1 MDLFQTTGWTASAL
15 LASVSANTQEVIAN
29 IAPIIELV
37 VGVVLAFVLARYL
50 ISLFASTGT
59 TGTGGHV
66 KSDLNMYHHS
76 DAEMRSTGMDPMGI
90 QDYDEGNF

>member
-1 MDLFQTTGWTASAL
+1 MDIFSTGLTSSAL
-15 LASVSANTQEVIAN
+15 LSAVSANVQDTLASL
-29 IAPIIELV
+29 APVIELV
-37 VGVVLAFVLARYL
+37 IGVVLAFVLARYL
-50 ISLFASTGT
+50 ISLFSATGT

-76 DAEMRSTGMDPMGI
+76 DAEMQAKGIDPMGI

>member
-1 MDLFQTTGWTASAL
+1 MDLFSSGLTSSAL
-15 LASVSANTQEVIAN
+15 ISAVSANVQEVLAN
-29 IAPIIELV
+29 IAPIIELII
-37 VGVVLAFVLARYL
+37 GVVLAFILARYL
-50 ISLFASTGT
+50 ISLFKSTGT
-59 TGTGGHV
+59 TEGGHV

>member
-1 MDLFQTTGWTASAL
+1 MDLFQTSGFTSSAL
-15 LASVSANTQEVIAN
+15 LASVSANVQEVLAN
-29 IAPIIELV
+29 IAPIVELV
-37 VGVVLAFVLARYL
+37 IGVVLAFVLARYL
-50 ISLFASTGT
+50 ISLFSATGT

>member
-1 MDLFQTTGWTASAL
+1 MDIFSTGLTSSAL
-15 LASVSANTQEVIAN
+15 LSAVSSNMQDVLAN

-37 VGVVLAFVLARYL
+37 IGVVLAFVLARYL
-50 ISLFASTGT
+50 ISLFSATGT

-76 DAEMRSTGMDPMGI
+76 DAEMRSTGMDPMEI

>member
-1 MDLFQTTGWTASAL
+1 MNIFSSGLTSSAL
-15 LASVSANTQEVIAN
+15 LSAVSSNVQDVLAN

-37 VGVVLAFVLARYL
+37 IGVVLAFVLARYL

-59 TGTGGHV
+59 TGTGGHI

-76 DAEMRSTGMDPMGI
+76 DAEMRATGMDPMGI

>member
-1 MDLFQTTGWTASAL
+1 MDIFSSGLTSSAL
-15 LASVSANTQEVIAN
+15 LSAVSSNVQDVLAN

-37 VGVVLAFVLARYL
+37 IGVVLAFVLARYL
-50 ISLFASTGT
+50 ISLFGATGT
-59 TGTGGHV
+59 TGGEHHI

-90 QDYDEGNF
+90 SEYDEGSF